1 LFKYKKGGVFVEIT
15 TEIEQQTGTSTG
27 PAKITV
33 KHGLKIVAEII
44 GEVKFMKGA
53 DGGMYPR
60 VELTNVT
67 KKE

>member
-1 LFKYKKGGVFVEIT
+1 MEVTI
-15 TEIEQQTGTSTG
+15 EIESQTGTSTG

-33 KHGLKIVAEII
+33 KHGLKIVAEIM

-60 VELTNVT
+60 VELTNIT